1 MGLFGPSLPKRV
13 TDQEMKRIMSALW
26 GKLDSKERADVEQ
39 LFLLALNED
48 NRLEKGI
55 TREEF
60 EQGINWFRS
69 NMEKHHLEESDIA
82 YVEEQFE
89 KHLQD

>member
-1 MGLFGPSLPKRV
+1 MGFFGPSLPKRV

-26 GKLDSKERADVEQ
+26 GKLDRKERADVEQ
-39 LFLLALNED
+39 LFHLALNE
-48 NRLEKGI
+48 NSRLEKGI
-55 TREEF
+55 TREEY
-60 EQGINWFRS
+60 ERGISWFRE

-89 KHLQD
+89 KYLDD